1 MLHGEHRRR
10 AVAAAASRPADASR
24 RRGQGGTRRL
34 SRRPQPLKT
43 MFVKK
48 INGPISWSTAKIML
62 ASSPRPYAVDVTIRR
77 VLRACP
83 NKRAQNTAGPT
94 PRPRSARFHG
104 FGTDHRPRRG
114 RAAGRHPSDH
124 WPGGAAGGRLV
135 RAARASVARP
145 VDDLWSSSAS
155 RDWCGASPPP
165 REAPL
170 RRGCALQMLG
180 VWLGAAARAALISVP
195 FAGTAAST
203 YESSE
208 GAGAPIAA

>member
-62 ASSPRPYAVDVTIRR
+62 ASSPRPYAVDVTIRL

-155 RDWCGASPPP
+155 RDWCGAAP
-165 REAPL
+165 RPRAIQRCAAQGL
-170 RRGCALQMLG
+170 AWHLCGCG
-180 VWLGAAARAALISVP
+180 CC
-195 FAGTAAST
+195 FD
-203 YESSE
+203 ESH
-208 GAGAPIAA
+208 

>member
-62 ASSPRPYAVDVTIRR
+62 ASSPRPYAVDVTIRL

-94 PRPRSARFHG
+94 PRPRSARLHG
-104 FGTDHRPRRG
+104 FGNDLRRRRG
-114 RAAGRHPSDH
+114 RAAGRHHSGH
-124 WPGGAAGGRLV
+124 WPGGAAGDGLDGG
-135 RAARASVARP
+135 ARQVFARP

-155 RDWCGASPPP
+155 RDWCGASPRP
-165 REAPL
+165 RSIQRCAAQGL
-170 RRGCALQMLG
+170 AWQLCGCG
-180 VWLGAAARAALISVP
+180 CS
-195 FAGTAAST
+195 FD
-203 YESSE
+203 ESH
-208 GAGAPIAA
+208 

>member
-10 AVAAAASRPADASR
+10 AVAAAASRPTDASR

-62 ASSPRPYAVDVTIRR
+62 ASSPRPYAVDVTIRL

-94 PRPRSARFHG
+94 PRPRSARLHG
-104 FGTDHRPRRG
+104 FGNDLRRRRG
-114 RAAGRHPSDH
+114 RAAGRHHSGH
-124 WPGGAAGGRLV
+124 WPGGAAGDGLDGG
-135 RAARASVARP
+135 ARQVFARP